1 MTKNKTKTKRVRAN
15 GRKTVR
21 TLNINK
27 MNRVMGK
34 FIPAMYDLHVELLP
48 SYDDGFHA
56 DACLPADLR
65 RLEMGSGYCLLTGCR
80 DFHYRGTKEQMVRVM
95 QAFCNSQYKV
105 QGFYVY
111 PDGDHFYDYNE
122 KNIQRKMFHKKGKR

>member
-1 MTKNKTKTKRVRAN
+1 MTKTKTNKRVRAN
-15 GRKTVR
+15 GRKSVR

-27 MNRVMGK
+27 MNRVMRR
-34 FIPAMYDLHVELLP
+34 FIPAVYDLHVELLP
-48 SYDDGFHA
+48 SYDDGFYA

-65 RLEMGSGYCLLTGCR
+65 RLEMGSGYCMLTGCR

-105 QGFYVY
+105 HNFYVY
-111 PDGDHFYDYNE
+111 PDGDHFEEYNE
-122 KNIQRKMFHKKGKR
+122 KNIQRKMSHKKDKR